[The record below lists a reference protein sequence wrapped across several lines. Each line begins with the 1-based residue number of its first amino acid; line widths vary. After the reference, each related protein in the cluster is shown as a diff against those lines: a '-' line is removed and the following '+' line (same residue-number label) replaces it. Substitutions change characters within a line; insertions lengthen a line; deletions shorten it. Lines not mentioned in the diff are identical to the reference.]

1 MAKGKVNVSTWIV
14 PAANA
19 AARISFTLYF
29 KVEVVP
35 EFPFDISVSDMT
47 SPECC
52 FVYSKTTTGPQ
63 YGGVCKIA
71 DFLQYDNDTAKN
83 KYRSNTY
90 SKEYDDYN
98 TALADQKDISNQLT
112 TFYNNLNTYIE
123 SYADQSQSKKIF
135 VLPDYTE
142 NRLNDLIGTWRTL
155 KYRIAERK
163 TELSMKE
170 DVWLPSLSNLKLLV
184 AQLMTSADKI
194 VGIDAIKVQDF
205 EKFNSVKETWT
216 ALVDKVASLEVE
228 YEVDAARDAD
238 VESRLKEIGTRV
250 QSMVN
255 QANLVA
261 SGGQAS
267 VGLNPIANP
276 IVGAIYHPTTPM
288 TISLTDEQ
296 DAVLDSVRE
305 ALICMKKS
313 KNVSWNEYIGLK
325 TSLETIVPVLDRL
338 KVIAQSDFS
347 EAQTIQAMKDAIL
360 SLSKQIDKNISET
373 TKEIEDLKAG
383 IENDKSSMQV
393 VEAQMKQIR
402 PSIDLSNPESAWYF
416 TVNLK

>member
-1 MAKGKVNVSTWIV
+1 MTMAKGKVNVSTWVV

-52 FVYSKTTTGPQ
+52 FVYSKTMTGPQ

-83 KYRSNTY
+83 KYRTNTY

-135 VLPDYTE
+135 ILPDYTE

-170 DVWLPSLSNLKLLV
+170 DVWLPALLTLQALVKSLSD
-184 AQLMTSADKI
+184 SAEQI
-194 VGIDAIKVQDF
+194 GSIAPINVSDF
-205 EKFNSVKETWT
+205 EKFQAIEQTWSG
-216 ALVDKVASLEVE
+216 LVEKVEELELA
-228 YEVDAARDAD
+228 YTSDAD
-238 VESRLKEIGTRV
+238 IFSDVSSRLGRLGGEV
-250 QSMVN
+250 QSMVEM
-255 QANLVA
+255 ANEATASTLVVGGFVRPPWLVRPVA
-261 SGGQAS
+261 SSTPLTIELSEMQTKVVKDLRETMTVTKGSMARS
-267 VGLNPIANP
+267 FDVVAGLRS
-276 IVGAIYHPTTPM
+276 
-288 TISLTDEQ
+288 SLTN
-296 DAVLDSVRE
+296 VMP
-305 ALICMKKS
+305 AL
-313 KNVSWNEYIGLK
+313 N
-325 TSLETIVPVLDRL
+325 RL
-338 KVIAQSDFS
+338 KVLSQGEFTAS
-347 EAQTIQAMKDAIL
+347 QTITAMKDAIL
-360 SLSKQIDKNISET
+360 TLSLKINKQITET
-373 TKEIEDLKAG
+373 KAEIEELKAG